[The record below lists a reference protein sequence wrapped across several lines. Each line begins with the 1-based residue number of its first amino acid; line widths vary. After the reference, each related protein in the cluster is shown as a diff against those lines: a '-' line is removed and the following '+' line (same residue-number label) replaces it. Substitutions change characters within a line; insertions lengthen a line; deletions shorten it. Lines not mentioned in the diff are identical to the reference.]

1 LGQDSF
7 TEYTAGDRLTFQ
19 ANGFPDPDQDCRI
32 SRSYN
37 PETGGCVTSEQPF
50 FGPPFSFTWRLW
62 RDEDGDGVR
71 DRNLRVIGY
80 GREISWQAPMEA
92 GVYWIEL
99 IVDDDGNPGYD
110 APPQKVEC
118 GKCTV
123 YSNSDD
129 PTMKDW
135 VKVNVIP
142 VRVQLS
148 IHPDEPSTL
157 SADDGE
163 CFIVM
168 GVWVFNPEIGDGC
181 SLLNR
186 MSNKSQNWS
195 LTDRDKGRY

>member
-1 LGQDSF
+1 
-7 TEYTAGDRLTFQ
+7 
-19 ANGFPDPDQDCRI
+19 
-32 SRSYN
+32 
-37 PETGGCVTSEQPF
+37 VTSEQPF